1 MLDYKTASIF
11 KSLKSE
17 RSSEI
22 DEKMRVES
30 NRNQVGKNNESKKE
44 GDINRPKYRYE
55 EIIKKYMNSGRKKET
70 EKSGRMIG
78 RREGKRLFT
87 NKRSSCVI

>member
-1 MLDYKTASIF
+1 LLDYKTASIF

-30 NRNQVGKNNESKKE
+30 NRNQVGKNNERKKE

-55 EIIKKYMNSGRKKET
+55 EIIKN
-70 EKSGRMIG
+70 I
-78 RREGKRLFT
+78 
-87 NKRSSCVI
+87 

>member
-1 MLDYKTASIF
+1 VREEASMM
-11 KSLKSE
+11 KN
-17 RSSEI
+17 
-22 DEKMRVES
+22 MRVES
-30 NRNQVGKNNESKKE
+30 NRNQEGKSNERKKE

-55 EIIKKYMNSGRKKET
+55 EIIKKYMSSGRKKET

-78 RREGKRLFT
+78 RRGVTRLFS